1 MKGQC
6 KGFCDIQTKLN
17 CSEAH
22 RLKTYESI
30 KIIGFLEEKVK
41 FFYKIMFLVFVIII
55 KMYNN

>member
-6 KGFCDIQTKLN
+6 NDFCDIQTKLN

-30 KIIGFLEEKVK
+30 KILGFSEEKVK
-41 FFYKIMFLVFVIII
+41 FFYKIMFLVFIMII